1 MSSLFVV
8 EDSSR
13 KITSHADVKCV
24 APTRNDVGAIDL
36 LLHLRNLRW
45 LIYEMQPQVLRLAS
59 LAQDDRFMV
68 GKFENI
74 PRCAIRHT
82 GSGPNSLS
90 LERIITF

>member
-1 MSSLFVV
+1 M
-8 EDSSR
+8 
-13 KITSHADVKCV
+13 
-24 APTRNDVGAIDL
+24 APARNDAGAIDL

>member
-36 LLHLRNLRW
+36 LLHATNPRSMIRRSPLDF
-45 LIYEMQPQVLRLAS
+45 
-59 LAQDDRFMV
+59 AQD
-68 GKFENI
+68 
-74 PRCAIRHT
+74 
-82 GSGPNSLS
+82 
-90 LERIITF
+90 ERLVVAHS